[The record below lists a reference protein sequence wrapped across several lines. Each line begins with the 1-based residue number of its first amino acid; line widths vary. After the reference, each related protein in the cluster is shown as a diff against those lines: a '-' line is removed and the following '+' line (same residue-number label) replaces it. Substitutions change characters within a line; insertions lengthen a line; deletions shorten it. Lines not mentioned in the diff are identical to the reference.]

1 MMDIK
6 RHQPEIGFFVLVAT
20 LFLLWFLGRFFNLD
34 TPSLQSALAR
44 FPLSLRGVT
53 YIALY
58 VAVTF
63 FVFFSKDFFWLAGAV
78 LFGAG
83 TSTLLISISEVINAF
98 ILFFL
103 ARFLGRAYVD
113 RELSNR
119 YRKLDERLSGLP
131 FFWLF
136 LMRAVPL
143 IPYRFLDLAAGLTK
157 IRFRRYLAAC
167 ILGTPLKTFWL
178 QSILVSVGDNI
189 YKNPSA
195 VVEYF
200 LDHQALLFLSFLYI
214 LGVILVA
221 LRMVR
226 QG

>member
-1 MMDIK
+1 MDIH
-6 RHQPEIGFFVLVAT
+6 RHKSEIGFLVLVAT
-20 LFLLWFLGRFFNLD
+20 LFLLWYLGRFFNLD
-34 TPSLQSALAR
+34 TQYLQGALAR
-44 FPLSLRGVT
+44 FPLSLRGLT
-53 YIALY
+53 FIILY

-63 FVFFSKDFFWLAGAV
+63 FVFFSKDFFWLAGAL
-78 LFGAG
+78 LFGAL
-83 TSTLLISISEVINAF
+83 TSTLLIFISELINAF

-113 RELSNR
+113 KRMSGR
-119 YRKLDERLSGLP
+119 YRKLDERLSGVH

-143 IPYRFLDLAAGLTK
+143 IPYRFLDLAAGLTR

-167 ILGTPLKTFWL
+167 ILGTPLKTFWM
-178 QSILVSVGDNI
+178 QSILASIGDNI

-221 LRMVR
+221 LRMAR
-226 QG
+226 KG